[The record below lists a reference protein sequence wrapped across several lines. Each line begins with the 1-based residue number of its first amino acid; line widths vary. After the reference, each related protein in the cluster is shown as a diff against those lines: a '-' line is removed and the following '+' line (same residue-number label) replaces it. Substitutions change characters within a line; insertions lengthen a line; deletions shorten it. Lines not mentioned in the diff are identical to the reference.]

1 MKSPLE
7 VLQPLGRA
15 LMLPIAVLPVAAL
28 LLRIGQDDLL
38 GQAHLAAMSG
48 GLTLTI
54 AHVFAAAGG
63 AIFGNL
69 GLIFAI
75 GVAVGLARENNGAA
89 GLAGVVAYLVATK
102 GVEALITVPADVA
115 AAAAL
120 DTAKGAADL
129 ALAAWKAKAIS
140 KLSIPVGILSGLIGG
155 VFYNRYSTIQLPE
168 YLAFFGG
175 RRFVPIAAGLAGVVL
190 ALVFGFGWH
199 GLEAG
204 VDGLSHMVS
213 ASGNAGL
220 FVFGVLN
227 RLLIVTGLHHIL
239 NNVVW
244 FILGD
249 FHGATGDL
257 NRFAAGD
264 PTAGAFMSGFFP
276 VMMFGLPAACLAMFH
291 AARPERK
298 KAVGGM
304 LLSLALTSFL
314 TGVTEPIEFSFMFLA
329 PVLYAVHA
337 VLTGV
342 SMVLMNLLDIKLG
355 FGFSAG
361 LFDYVLNFNKATH
374 PLGLIPVGAVYF
386 GVYYGLFRVFIQR
399 FDLKTPGREP
409 AEDLAGLPVAAP
421 TGGQGGA
428 KAGGRGADFLAALG
442 GAGNLASVDACTTRL
457 RLIVVDQAAVSAPT
471 LKALGARGIVKPSDK
486 ALQVVLGPIADQVA
500 GEIRAAIAAGPAAP
514 PLVPP
519 VTPPVAASVVVQSV
533 AQAGAL
539 PTALDDSRA
548 EALVAGL
555 VAALGGS
562 TNVETVG
569 ACSSRLRLV
578 VRDDAAVDDAA
589 LRALDTRGVVRVGH
603 RALHVL
609 LGPNAERLRDALRS
623 LLPE

>member
-28 LLRIGQDDLL
+28 LLRIGQTDLL
-38 GQAHLAAMSG
+38 GHAHLAAMSG
-48 GLTLTI
+48 GLTLVV
-54 AHVFAAAGG
+54 ANVFAAAGG
-63 AIFGNL
+63 AIFANL

-89 GLAGVVAYLVATK
+89 GLAGVVAYLVATQ
-102 GVEALITVPADVA
+102 GIQALIVVPPDVVA
-115 AAAAL
+115 AAAA
-120 DTAKGAADL
+120 KGGDL

-140 KLSIPVGILSGLIGG
+140 KLSIPVGILSGVMSG
-155 VFYNRYSTIQLPE
+155 VLYNRYSTIKLPE

-175 RRFVPIAAGLAGVVL
+175 RRFVPIAAGLGGVLL

-199 GLEAG
+199 WLEAG
-204 VDGLSHMVS
+204 VDGLSHMVTV
-213 ASGNAGL
+213 SGNLGL
-220 FVFGVLN
+220 FVYGILN

-276 VMMFGLPAACLAMFH
+276 VMMFGLPAACLAMYH
-291 AARPERK
+291 TARPERK

-304 LLSLALTSFL
+304 LTSLALTSFL

-329 PVLYAVHA
+329 PMLYALHA

-342 SMVLMNLLDIKLG
+342 AMALMNLLDVKLG

-361 LFDYVLNFNKATH
+361 LFDYVLNFSKATH
-374 PLGLIPVGAVYF
+374 PLWLVPIGLVY
-386 GVYYGLFRVFIQR
+386 GGIYYGLFRFFILK

-409 AEDLAGLPVAAP
+409 AEDLAAEAAVGP
-421 TGGQGGA
+421 S
-428 KAGGRGADFLAALG
+428 AGGRGADFVAALG
-442 GAGNLASVDACTTRL
+442 GAGNLTSVDACTTRL
-457 RLIVVDQAAVSAPT
+457 RLIVVDQAVVREPA
-471 LKALGARGIVKPSDK
+471 LKALGARGVVRPSDK
-486 ALQVVLGPIADQVA
+486 ALQVVLGPVADQVA
-500 GEIRAAIAAGPAAP
+500 GEIRAAMGRPAPPKPAA
-514 PLVPP
+514 
-519 VTPPVAASVVVQSV
+519 TKAAAAV
-533 AQAGAL
+533 AL
-539 PTALDDSRA
+539 PTAIDDSRA
-548 EALVAGL
+548 EGL
-555 VAALGGS
+555 VSALGGFS
-562 TNVETVG
+562 NVETVG

-578 VRDDAAVDDAA
+578 VRDNAAVDEAA
-589 LRALDTRGVVRVGH
+589 LRALDSRGVVRVGE
-603 RALHVL
+603 RSVHVV
-609 LGPNAERLRDALRS
+609 LGPDAERICEAVRC
-623 LLPE
+623 LLPG